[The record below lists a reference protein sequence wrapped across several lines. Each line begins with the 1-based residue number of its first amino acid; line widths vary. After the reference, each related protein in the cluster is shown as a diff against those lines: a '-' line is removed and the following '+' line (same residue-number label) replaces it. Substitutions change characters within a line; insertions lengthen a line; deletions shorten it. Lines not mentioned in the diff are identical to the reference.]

1 MRMEK
6 LLPLAAME
14 KLMKKVASGH
24 GMDDVRV
31 SEDAKQVLKDILEQ
45 RGQVISIQ
53 AVKLATHAK
62 RDTVKKRDVLLGAKM
77 T

>member
-1 MRMEK
+1 MDK
-6 LLPLAAME
+6 LLPPAAME
-14 KLMKKVASGH
+14 KVMKKVASGY

-31 SEDAKQVLKDILEQ
+31 SEEAKALLKEMLEQ
-45 RGQVISIQ
+45 RGQAIAIQ

-62 RDTVKKRDVLLGAKM
+62 RDTVKKRDVVLGAKL

>member
-1 MRMEK
+1 MEK

-14 KLMKKVASGH
+14 KTMKKVASSC
-24 GMDDVRV
+24 GMDDARV
-31 SEDAKQVLKDILEQ
+31 SEDAKQVLKEILEQ
-45 RGQVISIQ
+45 RGEAIAIQ

-77 T
+77 A

>member
-1 MRMEK
+1 MEK

-14 KLMKKVASGH
+14 KVMKKVASGC
-24 GMDDVRV
+24 GIEDVRV
-31 SEDAKQVLKDILEQ
+31 SEEAKQVLKEILEQ
-45 RGQVISIQ
+45 RGQAISGQ